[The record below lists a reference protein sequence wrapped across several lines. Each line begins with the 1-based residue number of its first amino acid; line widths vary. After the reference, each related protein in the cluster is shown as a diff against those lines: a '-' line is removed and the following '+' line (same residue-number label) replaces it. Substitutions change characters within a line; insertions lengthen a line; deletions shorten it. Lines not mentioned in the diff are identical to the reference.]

1 MMKTYRT
8 LLLATSLV
16 CFGLSEAQAY
26 PLVDITLV
34 PGQNNDLEVRVR
46 PDGDFNEL
54 FSSIA
59 FTIRWSAASGAAL
72 GQEVQDAIQQDVIN
86 INPSGP
92 EQVDGAYRYQVY
104 VGFSFTLMS
113 DIPAAMQANT
123 EFTLCTIPVLNA
135 QDVFS
140 IVNDPWTLANNAD
153 FYVSLGGQDRTGII
167 YDQSTGVA
175 QRPAGSTLLSV
186 WPSPVVDVA
195 SVEIA
200 SRDGGALLL
209 TLLNA
214 AGQQVMERR
223 INGNSGSL
231 RERLDMSAYAA
242 GVYVLRLREGDTSRQ
257 VRFVKR

>member
-1 MMKTYRT
+1 M
-8 LLLATSLV
+8 
-16 CFGLSEAQAY
+16 
-26 PLVDITLV
+26 DITLV

-54 FSSIA
+54 FSSLA
-59 FTIRWSAASGAAL
+59 FTIRWSVASGAAL
-72 GQEVQDAIQQDVIN
+72 GQEIQDAIQQDVIN

-135 QDVFS
+135 QDVFA
-140 IVNDPWTLANNAD
+140 IVNDSWTNANNAD
-153 FYVSLGGQDRTGII
+153 YYVSLGGQDRTGLI
-167 YDQSTGVA
+167 YDQSTGVS
-175 QRPAGSTLLSV
+175 QFPAGTTTLSV

-195 SVEIA
+195 SVNIGP
-200 SRDGGALLL
+200 RDGGVLVL

-214 AGQQVMERR
+214 AGQRVMERR
-223 INGNSGSL
+223 ISGSGGML
-231 RERLDMSAYAA
+231 REQLDMSAYDA
-242 GVYVLRLREGDTSRQ
+242 GVYMLRLGEGVTSRQ